1 MLSKEAGGV
10 VGAKPPAHSL
20 LLHGFECVLH
30 PRASEQASA
39 HKVSDEHTVWRSE
52 TGDFLQDTVHS
63 GFIEVVEEPFNEPH
77 RCLVGREPGIDS
89 KTGPVLIQI
98 SADRDSFAFCR
109 KTLALQDLSF
119 EGQQLRVIQFVKRR
133 AVRPGQSI
141 HPRIHAGGGQH
152 NLANAVRSTILADV
166 VEEPNADTNVIGGV
180 LVSRIVFFGQLE
192 RSPTLLSRESGSKN
206 KCWNADG

>member
-1 MLSKEAGGV
+1 MLSEERGGV
-10 VGAKPPAHSL
+10 VRAKPPAHSL

-30 PRASEQASA
+30 PRACEQASA
-39 HKVSDEHTVWRSE
+39 HKVSDEHTVWRSK
-52 TGDFLQDTVHS
+52 TGDFFQYMVHNR
-63 GFIEVVEEPFNEPH
+63 FIEIVEESFNEPH
-77 RCLVGREPGIDS
+77 RCLVGIKPGIDN

-98 SADRDSFAFCR
+98 SADRDSFAFWC
-109 KTLALQDLSF
+109 KTLAFQDLSF
-119 EGQQLRVIQFVKRR
+119 DGQQLRVIRFVKRR
-133 AVRPGQSI
+133 AVRPGESI
-141 HPRIHAGGGQH
+141 SPRIHAGSGQH